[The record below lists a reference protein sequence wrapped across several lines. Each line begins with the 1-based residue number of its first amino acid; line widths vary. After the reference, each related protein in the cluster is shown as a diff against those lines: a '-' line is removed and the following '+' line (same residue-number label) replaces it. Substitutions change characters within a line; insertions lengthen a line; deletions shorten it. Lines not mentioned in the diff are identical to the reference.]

1 MLSDSVLFSI
11 SDRDKDANHPRRYS
25 CSRQLREGTLAENGL
40 QNDSRLTL
48 LPSVET
54 GLLVSWT
61 LVSCTR
67 TWVLIKSTYG
77 ALRRGNE

>member
-1 MLSDSVLFSI
+1 MSATKMLTILD
-11 SDRDKDANHPRRYS
+11 S

-54 GLLVSWT
+54 GLLVS
-61 LVSCTR
+61 LNSR
-67 TWVLIKSTYG
+67 VLQL
-77 ALRRGNE
+77 ARGY